1 MAVSRTQGQPAF
13 LPDDRMGDDLN
24 GKMKGFDHV
33 PDDLELLIV
42 LFAEDVL
49 VGEDGLKEF
58 FDNGHDALKV
68 SGAFAPAEVFV
79 KALEIKDLGGDVVS
93 VHFFHTGKKDTIHTL
108 SFAGLEIVLPAGGI
122 FFEVF
127 LVVELCGVEKNTD
140 DNNITDFF
148 SQAHQGPMTLVKT
161 AQGRDKGDGE
171 FFSLDLPRIG
181 LHVRDGVDDFHRG
194 VIFV

>member
-42 LFAEDVL
+42 LFAEDGL

-79 KALEIKDLGGDVVS
+79 KALERKSTRLNSSHSSISYAVFCL
-93 VHFFHTGKKDTIHTL
+93 KK
-108 SFAGLEIVLPAGGI
+108 
-122 FFEVF
+122 
-127 LVVELCGVEKNTD
+127 K
-140 DNNITDFF
+140 
-148 SQAHQGPMTLVKT
+148 
-161 AQGRDKGDGE
+161 
-171 FFSLDLPRIG
+171 
-181 LHVRDGVDDFHRG
+181 
-194 VIFV
+194 